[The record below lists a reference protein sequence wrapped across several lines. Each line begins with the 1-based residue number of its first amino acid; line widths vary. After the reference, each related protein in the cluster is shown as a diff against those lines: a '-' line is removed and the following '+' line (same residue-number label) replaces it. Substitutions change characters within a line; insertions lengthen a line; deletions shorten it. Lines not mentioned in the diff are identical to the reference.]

1 MRKRR
6 LRLGLTPGCPAG
18 IGPEVLARA
27 LVETRLPANVTL
39 RFFSSAAVLTLG
51 ARRARVPF
59 TVEGV
64 EEEAG
69 EGPLV
74 VLGRG
79 RNRVKVEVA
88 APDVGDEGARVRA
101 GRPDAAA
108 LSCQRDA
115 LLRACQAAAAGEL
128 DALVTGPVRK
138 HALVVDGV
146 KFPGQ
151 TEVFHARVAPEY
163 PPPLMVFVG
172 GPFVLGLAT
181 VHLPLV
187 DVGAA
192 LTPALLDRAL
202 AHLHG
207 AARKVTRKR
216 SPRLVVLGVNP
227 HAGEGGLFGREELD
241 VVTPAIERARARGL
255 KVEGPLP
262 ADGFYADHARGRPPP
277 DAVLAMHH
285 DQALAP
291 YKLLCAG
298 EGVNVTW
305 GLPVVRTSPDH
316 GTADALAGKG
326 KASCLSMRQALQ
338 TALLLA
344 S

>member
-1 MRKRR
+1 MKRARSRKA

-27 LVETRLPANVTL
+27 LVEAELPKDARL
-39 RFFSSAAVLTLG
+39 RFFSSAAVLALG
-51 ARRARVPF
+51 AKRAGVPWVF
-59 TVEGV
+59 
-64 EEEAG
+64 EE
-69 EGPLV
+69 PFL

-79 RNRVKVEVA
+79 RRRVRVEVA
-88 APDVGDEGARVRA
+88 APDPGEPGSRTRP
-101 GRPDAAA
+101 GRPDDAA
-108 LSCQRDA
+108 LQCQRDA
-115 LLRACQAAAAGEL
+115 LVRACVAAAAGNLE
-128 DALVTGPVRK
+128 ALVTGPVRK
-138 HALVVDGV
+138 RALVVDGEV
-146 KFPGQ
+146 FPGQ
-151 TEVFHARVAPEY
+151 TEVFHAVVAPEF

-181 VHLPLV
+181 VHLPLA
-187 DVGAA
+187 DVSAA
-192 LTPALLDRAL
+192 LTPTLLDRAL
-202 AHLHG
+202 DHLHA

-216 SPRLVVLGVNP
+216 APRLVVLGVNP
-227 HAGEGGLFGREELD
+227 HAGEGGLFGREEQE
-241 VVTPAIERARARGL
+241 VVAPAIARARARGC
-255 KVEGPLP
+255 KVEGPVP

-326 KASCLSMRQALQ
+326 KASCLSMRQALE
-338 TALLLA
+338 TAVRLA
-344 S
+344 T

>member
-1 MRKRR
+1 MPVRR

-27 LVETRLPANVTL
+27 LVQTELPRGTTL
-39 RFFSSAAVLTLG
+39 RFFSSSSVLALG
-51 ARRARVPF
+51 AKRAGVPC
-59 TVEGV
+59 
-64 EEEAG
+64 AQD
-69 EGPLV
+69 GPLV

-79 RNRVKVEVA
+79 RRRVVVEVA
-88 APDVGDEGARVRA
+88 APDLDDPGARPRA

-108 LSCQRDA
+108 LACQRDA
-115 LLRACQAAAAGEL
+115 LVRACLAAAAGTL
-128 DALVTGPVRK
+128 DALVTPPVRK
-138 HALVVDGV
+138 SALVQDGV
-146 KFPGQ
+146 KYPGQ
-151 TEVFHARVAPEY
+151 TELFHALVAPEF

-181 VHLPLV
+181 VHLPLRA
-187 DVGAA
+187 VGDA

-202 AHLHG
+202 QHLHG
-207 AARKVTRKR
+207 AASKVTGKR
-216 SPRLVVLGVNP
+216 APRLVVLGVNP

-241 VVTPAIERARARGL
+241 VVGPALERARARGL
-255 KVEGPLP
+255 KVEGPVP
-262 ADGFYADHARGRPPP
+262 ADGFYADHARGKAPP

-326 KASCLSMRQALQ
+326 KASPLSMRQALQ
-338 TALLLA
+338 TALRLA
-344 S
+344 G

>member
-1 MRKRR
+1 MPARR

-27 LVETRLPANVTL
+27 LVETELPKGSVL
-39 RFFSSAAVLTLG
+39 RFFSSAALLQLG
-51 ARRARVPF
+51 ARRAGVPC
-59 TVEGV
+59 VQD
-64 EEEAG
+64 
-69 EGPLV
+69 GPFV

-79 RNRVKVEVA
+79 RRRAQVEVA
-88 APDVGDEGARVRA
+88 VADEDDPGARCRA

-108 LSCQRDA
+108 LACQRDA
-115 LLRACQAAAAGEL
+115 LVRACLAAAAGHL
-128 DALVTGPVRK
+128 DALVTPPVRK
-138 HALVVDGV
+138 SALVVDGV
-146 KFPGQ
+146 KYPGQ
-151 TEVFHARVAPEY
+151 TELFHTLVAPEL

-181 VHLPLV
+181 VHLPLRA
-187 DVGAA
+187 VGDA

-207 AARKVTRKR
+207 AARRVSGKR
-216 SPRLVVLGVNP
+216 APRLVVLGVNP

-241 VVTPAIERARARGL
+241 VVMPALERARARGF

-262 ADGFYADHARGRPPP
+262 ADGFYADHARGKAPP

-326 KASCLSMRQALQ
+326 KASPLSMRQALQ
-338 TALLLA
+338 TALRLIG
-344 S
+344 

>member
-1 MRKRR
+1 MSRR
-6 LRLGLTPGCPAG
+6 ALRIGLTPGCPAG

-27 LVETRLPANVTL
+27 LVDAELPARARLV
-39 RFFSSAAVLTLG
+39 FFSSRAVLALG
-51 ARRARVPF
+51 ARRAGVPCAEHEH
-59 TVEGV
+59 VM
-64 EEEAG
+64 
-69 EGPLV
+69 

-79 RNRVKVEVA
+79 RRRVSVELA
-88 APDVGDEGARVRA
+88 ASNDNAVDGAVDDAGAGTRA
-101 GRPDAAA
+101 GRPDPAA
-108 LSCQRDA
+108 LACQRDA
-115 LLRACQAAAAGEL
+115 LVRACRAAAAGHL

-138 HALVVDGV
+138 SALVVDGTAY
-146 KFPGQ
+146 PGQ
-151 TEVFHARVAPEY
+151 TEVVHALVAPEF

-181 VHLPLV
+181 VHLPLAGV
-187 DVGAA
+187 SAA

-207 AARKVTRKR
+207 AARKVTGKR
-216 SPRLVVLGVNP
+216 APRVVVLGVNP

-241 VVTPAIERARARGL
+241 VVMPAIERARARRWRI
-255 KVEGPLP
+255 EGPLP
-262 ADGFYADHARGRPPP
+262 ADGFYADHARGRAPP

-326 KASCLSMRQALQ
+326 KASSLSMRQALML
-338 TALLLA
+338 AARLA

>member
-1 MRKRR
+1 MATRR

-27 LVETRLPANVTL
+27 LVEAELPRGAYL
-39 RFFSSAAVLTLG
+39 RFFSSAAVLALG
-51 ARRARVPF
+51 AKRAGVPCALDEPM
-59 TVEGV
+59 V
-64 EEEAG
+64 
-69 EGPLV
+69 L
-74 VLGRG
+74 LGRG
-79 RNRVKVEVA
+79 RRRVPVEVA
-88 APDVGDEGARVRA
+88 APDVDDAGSTTRA
-101 GRPDAAA
+101 GKPDDAA
-108 LSCQRDA
+108 LRCQRDA
-115 LLRACQAAAAGEL
+115 LVRGCVAAAAGNL

-146 KFPGQ
+146 PYPGQ
-151 TEVFHARVAPEY
+151 TEVFHALVAPEF

-181 VHLPLV
+181 VHLSLA
-187 DVGAA
+187 DVSAA
-192 LTPALLDRAL
+192 ITPALVERAL
-202 AHLHG
+202 AQLHA
-207 AARKVTRKR
+207 AARKVTEKR
-216 SPRLVVLGVNP
+216 APRLVVLGVNP
-227 HAGEGGLFGREELD
+227 HAGEGGRFGTEEQD
-241 VVTPAIERARARGL
+241 VVAPAIERARARGL
-255 KVEGPLP
+255 KVFGPVP

-285 DQALAP
+285 DQGLAP

-305 GLPVVRTSPDH
+305 GLPVLRTSPDH

-326 KASCLSMRQALQ
+326 KASWLSMRQALE
-338 TALLLA
+338 TAARLT